1 VSWFITAL
9 KKYAVFSG
17 RSRRSEYWYFV
28 LSYSLIYIVLAVA
41 DSVTGSFDSRS
52 GVGLLT
58 GIFSLALL
66 IPSLSV
72 TVRRLHD
79 TDRTGWWILITLI
92 PLIGLIVLLVFVLQD
107 SDAEAN
113 RFGPNPK
120 AAAGP

>member
-1 VSWFITAL
+1 MNWFTTAL

-17 RSRRSEYWYFV
+17 RSRRREYWYFV
-28 LSYSLIYIVLAVA
+28 LFYLIIYVVLAVA
-41 DSVTGSFDSRS
+41 DAATGSFDSKS
-52 GVGLLT
+52 GIGLFT
-58 GIFSLALL
+58 GIFSLAML

-92 PLIGLIVLLVFVLQD
+92 PLIGAIVLLVFLLQD
-107 SDAEAN
+107 SNEEAN

-120 AAAGP
+120 AAT